1 MYSQGDEGL
10 GAVPLAL
17 VGAGT
22 SVLQSLLPTGFQ
34 TSKQRDK
41 QRNKDTDAVYA
52 RAIQGDA
59 DAMALLLQRSKSLA
73 TKPAKAY
80 AAKKYAAAVKAV
92 AASPTGSA
100 SGSAGVGSLPITK
113 AGFSP
118 LMLGAGVVG
127 AVLITSL
134 MKRR

>member
-92 AASPTGSA
+92 EASPTGVA
-100 SGSAGVGSLPITK
+100 SGVAVAK

>member
-17 VGAGT
+17 VGAGV
-22 SVLQSLLPTGFQ
+22 SVVQKLLPTGFQ

-41 QRNKDTDAVYA
+41 QRAKNVDALYA
-52 RAIQGDA
+52 RAVQGDPE
-59 DAMALLLQRSKSLA
+59 ALAEIYRLSKSSA
-73 TKPAKAY
+73 TKNAKAY